1 MLFDNENFTNRQRRV
16 IYEIGRNFRKRLD
29 HEKRKLIVL
38 NLIVLFI
45 PILFGVLL
53 SVFDNNQP
61 QYYFFVIVFIFIV
74 GFNIYKKIKD
84 LNHLKNQD
92 DYIIGLFY
100 ADKDK
105 RVIGTADK
113 KLKQVRLSSVII
125 ALVTFFISVIVG
137 AIVFNQGKTDFD
149 KLTTVEGI
157 IEEAKYSSEKI
168 DIKLKD
174 DDTIYRI
181 TSIYVDVFDYD
192 EFNEVAKEG
201 DMITFLCDEKRN
213 NFRPVYYVEVNGV
226 EFLTKD
232 EVLKAD
238 EENIFIGKIICFVFL
253 GIALISFGSYIYYKN
268 FIYKRNKENEYL
280 NLDFTEAELKELE
293 ESLNKGHIDI
303 NNEIYIKTG
312 YPKSYLILYLI
323 FGVISLGLLIGSVF
337 ALNELVAFL
346 VLLSLGLLFGLM
358 VLIGIYD
365 LTKNFEELKGN
376 KLIAHRFF
384 KKKEIDIS
392 ELKLIRITP
401 TYIKFIDKDGKTFCR
416 MASQTLRVGEI
427 IEELSN
433 RGVRVES
440 DIVI

>member
-16 IYEIGRNFRKRLD
+16 IYEIGRNFRERLD

-157 IEEAKYSSEKI
+157 IEEAKYSSEK
-168 DIKLKD
+168 
-174 DDTIYRI
+174 
-181 TSIYVDVFDYD
+181 
-192 EFNEVAKEG
+192 
-201 DMITFLCDEKRN
+201 
-213 NFRPVYYVEVNGV
+213 
-226 EFLTKD
+226 
-232 EVLKAD
+232 
-238 EENIFIGKIICFVFL
+238 
-253 GIALISFGSYIYYKN
+253 
-268 FIYKRNKENEYL
+268 
-280 NLDFTEAELKELE
+280 
-293 ESLNKGHIDI
+293 
-303 NNEIYIKTG
+303 
-312 YPKSYLILYLI
+312 
-323 FGVISLGLLIGSVF
+323 
-337 ALNELVAFL
+337 
-346 VLLSLGLLFGLM
+346 
-358 VLIGIYD
+358 
-365 LTKNFEELKGN
+365 
-376 KLIAHRFF
+376 
-384 KKKEIDIS
+384 
-392 ELKLIRITP
+392 
-401 TYIKFIDKDGKTFCR
+401 
-416 MASQTLRVGEI
+416 
-427 IEELSN
+427 
-433 RGVRVES
+433 
-440 DIVI
+440 